1 MVEQIFIISFSFD
14 VYLAYIL
21 HYNYI
26 SNNSSSYFKHYFSH
40 FRIKFKLYNNSTET
54 WQTLL
59 CHFKKCLYHHKEKQH
74 RTKQTFSAIFY
85 SIAPIL
91 YLVNLN
97 KISKKTC
104 KGKIFFSP
112 FVKENCAEAETG
124 KILFV
129 LIGSAFCFVKI
140 IYFSKCQQNLIKILC

>member
-74 RTKQTFSAIFY
+74 RTEQTFSAMFY

-104 KGKIFFSP
+104 REKIFFLTLCWRKMCRRRNWND
-112 FVKENCAEAETG
+112 FV
-124 KILFV
+124 
-129 LIGSAFCFVKI
+129 CFARI
-140 IYFSKCQQNLIKILC
+140 SIWLCKNN